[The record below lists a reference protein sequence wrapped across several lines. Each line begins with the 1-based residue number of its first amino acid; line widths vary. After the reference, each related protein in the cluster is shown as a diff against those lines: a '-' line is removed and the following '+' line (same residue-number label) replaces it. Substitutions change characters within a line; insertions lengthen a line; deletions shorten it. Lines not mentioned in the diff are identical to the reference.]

1 MKIMRTALMELAD
14 VIQTCIL
21 LFSVHTVLHH
31 KTATPC
37 LTTFSLFT
45 LSFIIPLR
53 KLLEGEETRIST
65 GISYPTPTMS
75 NYSYQSRMY
84 SSSSVSGK
92 KEVKDDDDT
101 HQQSSKPGK
110 GSSQSDD
117 SKKSDK
123 IDSGDVNPTNQ
134 KT

>member
-1 MKIMRTALMELAD
+1 M
-14 VIQTCIL
+14 
-21 LFSVHTVLHH
+21 
-31 KTATPC
+31 
-37 LTTFSLFT
+37 
-45 LSFIIPLR
+45 
-53 KLLEGEETRIST
+53 EGEETRITT
-65 GISYPTPTMS
+65 GISYPAS
-75 NYSYQSRMY
+75 VSSYNYQSRMY

-101 HQQSSKPGK
+101 HHQSSKPGK

-134 KT
+134 KN